1 MQQKNADSYFDKR
14 IHLKNPSREID
25 SLVNSYNKMIDDLE
39 KSAEKLAKTEREQA
53 WQEMA
58 RQVAHEIKNPLTP
71 MRLSI
76 QNFQRRYDPLD
87 KTNKNKVEEFSI
99 NWGTHMVQLT
109 ESPVNAI
116 VSVETRSSVGA
127 SYTTLASADY
137 YLDSG
142 TDSVLYVSG
151 SGYKNWPKGAGSV
164 KVTYTAGYSALPTD
178 LKLAVIDLITYY
190 FKREHRERKTLGGAS
205 IQNSATT
212 SVAGNVGFP
221 DHIKRVLDLYKN
233 F

>member
-1 MQQKNADSYFDKR
+1 MADLITLAQYKEAEGMS
-14 IHLKNPSREID
+14 NP
-25 SLVNSYNKMIDDLE
+25 KDDLRIQTLIPSISE
-39 KSAEKLAKTEREQA
+39 LVKTYCGNSF
-53 WQEMA
+53 
-58 RQVAHEIKNPLTP
+58 VDFF
-71 MRLSI
+71 SS
-76 QNFQRRYDPLD
+76 
-87 KTNKNKVEEFSI
+87 NKVEEFSI
-99 NWGTHMVQLT
+99 NWGTHIVQLT